1 MLIGEYTYTID
12 QKKRIAIPSKFR
24 SSLDGSAVITRGLD
38 NSLVVYPLK
47 EWEKISEKLENLP
60 SSKMNA
66 REYARMIFSGAVDV
80 TLDKLGRILIPDFLK
95 EYAGLKK
102 NVSIIGLSNK
112 IEIWDEDKWNKYKKD
127 TEKEVGNI
135 VGDLEE
141 LGI

>member
-12 QKKRIAIPSKFR
+12 QKKRVSIPSKFR
-24 SSLDGSAVITRGLD
+24 SSLEGSAVITRGLD

-60 SSKMNA
+60 SSKTNA
-66 REYARMIFSGAVDV
+66 RGYSRMMFSGAVDV
-80 TLDKLGRILIPDFLK
+80 ALDKLGRILIPDFLK

-112 IEIWDEDKWNKYKKD
+112 IEIWDEIKWNKYKKE

-135 VGDLEE
+135 VGSLEE